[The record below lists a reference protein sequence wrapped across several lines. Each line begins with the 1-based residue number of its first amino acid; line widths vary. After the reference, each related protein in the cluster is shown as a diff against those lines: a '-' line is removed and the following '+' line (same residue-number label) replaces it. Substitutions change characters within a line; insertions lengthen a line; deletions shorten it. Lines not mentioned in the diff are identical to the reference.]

1 MKRIVFRVLTV
12 FILLLAR
19 PCWSLDHSKV
29 LDTLLQKGLDAN
41 QVGMT
46 IQDENGK
53 IFTLNETKHLKP
65 ASTMKILTAGA
76 ALEFL
81 GTNYEFKT
89 RLLTD
94 GVIKNHVLRGSLYMK
109 AAGDP
114 TFSMKSLSVFV
125 DTLKI
130 KGVRNI
136 SGNVVVDDSNY
147 SDIHTLN
154 MRSWSNISNPGKY
167 PLFVNIDP
175 PANIQAGSKAWIKM
189 KKRLRRLLELNEDY
203 VIYQNMAE
211 PDLWTGQDFVLLL
224 NKAGIRITGKL
235 MRGKIPAAASTVAT
249 VSTQLTKVIH
259 DMLKSSNNFYADMM
273 IRNLAAQSGKRP
285 ANVEAGMQFI
295 YAFLDRVGIA
305 HHDYSLNSGAGF
317 THRSY
322 ITSGALCEVLN
333 YLRGQPDVSSIFV
346 DSLPVAGT
354 DGTLRHR
361 MRRTEAQGNVHA
373 KTGYLGGIVSHPKIR
388 DGVVALAG
396 YATSSAG
403 KTLTFV
409 FLYNGARSPQLVR
422 SIFDK
427 ICVDLVTDPGL

>member
-1 MKRIVFRVLTV
+1 MKRIVFGVLTV
-12 FILLLAR
+12 LVFLLAR
-19 PCWSLDHSKV
+19 PCWSLDQSKV
-29 LDTLLQKGLDAN
+29 LDTLLEKGLDAD
-41 QVGMT
+41 QVGMM

-76 ALEFL
+76 ALELL
-81 GTNYEFKT
+81 GTNFQFKT
-89 RLLTD
+89 ELLTN
-94 GVIKNHVLRGSLYMK
+94 GVIKNHVLKGSVYMK
-109 AAGDP
+109 AGGDP
-114 TFSMKSLSVFV
+114 TFHMNSLSLFV
-125 DTLKI
+125 DALKN
-130 KGVRNI
+130 KGIRSI
-136 SGNVVVDDSNY
+136 DGNVVIDDSNY

-154 MRSWSNISNPGKY
+154 MLSWSKISDPGKY
-167 PLFVNIDP
+167 PLFVNVDP
-175 PANIQAGSKAWIKM
+175 PANIQAGSRSWLKM

-211 PDLWTGQDFVLLL
+211 PDLWTGQDFLQLLR
-224 NKAGIRITGKL
+224 KARIQVTGQVI
-235 MRGKIPAAASTVAT
+235 RGKVPTAASTIGT
-249 VSTQLTKVIH
+249 VTTPLTKVIH
-259 DMLKSSNNFYADMM
+259 DMLKSSNNYYADMM
-273 IRNLAAQSGKRP
+273 IRNLAAQSGQRP

-295 YAFLDRVGIA
+295 YSFLDRVGISRDA
-305 HHDYSLNSGAGF
+305 YSLNSGAGF

-322 ITSGALCEVLN
+322 ITAGALCAVLN
-333 YLRGQPDVSSIFV
+333 YLREQPAVSSIFV
-346 DSLPVAGT
+346 DSLPVAGL

-373 KTGYLGGIVSHPKIR
+373 KTGYLGGRVSRSKIR

-409 FLYNGARSPQLVR
+409 FLYNGSRSPQLVR

-427 ICVDLVTDPGL
+427 LCVDLVTDPEL